1 MNGGSDAHVEARP
14 WVRGDDG
21 SYRCRKHE
29 QAFTLPATCTACEAD
44 PALPSTQEPAP
55 ALPKAPKGCKSS
67 VTLERRFV
75 AIAEASRKDVDR
87 LGKQARELANQV
99 LFDGSAVAGKPKAKP
114 KKQATFDFHLER
126 NMAAHRETEIKAL
139 RAATELA
146 LQREDAELVRLREKR
161 LLELGAGAQ
170 H

>member
-1 MNGGSDAHVEARP
+1 M
-14 WVRGDDG
+14 
-21 SYRCRKHE
+21 
-29 QAFTLPATCTACEAD
+29 LPTICTACEAD
-44 PALPSTQEPAP
+44 PAFASTQEPAP
-55 ALPKAPKGCKSS
+55 TLPKAPKGCKSS
-67 VTLERRFV
+67 ITLERRFV
-75 AIAEASRKDVDR
+75 AIAEASRKDVER

-146 LQREDAELVRLREKR
+146 LQREDGELVRLREKR
-161 LLELGAGAQ
+161 LLELGAGAR